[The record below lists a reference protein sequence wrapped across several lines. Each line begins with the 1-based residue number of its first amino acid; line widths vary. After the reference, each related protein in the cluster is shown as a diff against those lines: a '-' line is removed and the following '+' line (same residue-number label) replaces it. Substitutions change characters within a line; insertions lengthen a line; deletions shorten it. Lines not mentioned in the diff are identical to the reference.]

1 MTAFALLI
9 LLIALLVYLAAVPL
23 GVLVVLPEGQQ
34 RSGSAGGST
43 WSRNRFGAYV
53 RSRSM
58 PVNPNTDLQVAARNR
73 VRALTIAW
81 QNTLTPA
88 QRDGWNLYAANV
100 PWKNHLGQDSFLT
113 GLNHYVRS
121 NTARLQAGLVR
132 LDAAPVIF
140 NLASAEQSLGCTA
153 SELTQLL
160 SLSFDDTAPWT
171 SEDGAFQQ
179 LQMGMPQNAGIS
191 FFGGPWRAMTPI
203 LGNAGAPPA
212 SPVAPAATFP
222 FAANQR
228 IWVRTRIG
236 RADGRLSEFAQVN
249 FLAGA

>member
-121 NTARLQAGLVR
+121 NTARL
-132 LDAAPVIF
+132 
-140 NLASAEQSLGCTA
+140 
-153 SELTQLL
+153 ELTQLL
-160 SLSFDDTAPWT
+160 SLSFDDTAAWT